1 MNPSHLRRALGLL
14 LLFAAGVTF
23 LMQPRSS
30 LRLQP
35 GEQLGEV
42 RSELASGAS
51 FDLAEHR
58 GHPVVLAF
66 WATWCGPCRQEA
78 PELNRLAQS
87 GVQVVGLSVD
97 SLPLSEIGAKAA
109 RIGIRYPVGKS
120 APGLAERL
128 GIASIPTTC
137 IVGKDGALLA
147 SHTGYSSFEELRAV
161 VDRAGR

>member
-1 MNPSHLRRALGLL
+1 MNSSYVRRALGLL
-14 LLFAAGVTF
+14 LLFAAAVMF
-23 LMQPRSS
+23 LMQPRSN
-30 LRLQP
+30 LRLRP
-35 GEQLGEV
+35 GDALGEV
-42 RSELASGAS
+42 RTTLVNGAR
-51 FDLAEHR
+51 FDLAEQR

-97 SLPLSEIGAKAA
+97 DLPLAEIGLRAS
-109 RIGIRYPVGKS
+109 RIGIRYPIGKS

-137 IVGKDGALLA
+137 VIGKDGTLLA
-147 SHTGYSSFEELRAV
+147 SRTGFSSFEELRAA
-161 VDRAGR
+161 VDSH